1 MPTPIQPAKK
11 TPPASEKNA
20 VLGGLVRAESMV
32 QIALALPLSTVI
44 GWVIGEAIGRH
55 FHATWPGIVGLILG
69 AIAGF
74 VQIVR
79 IASQANRK
87 NI

>member
-1 MPTPIQPAKK
+1 M
-11 TPPASEKNA
+11 
-20 VLGGLVRAESMV
+20 LGGIVRAESMV

-55 FHATWPGIVGLILG
+55 FHATWPGVVGLILG
-69 AIAGF
+69 AVAGF

-79 IASQANRK
+79 IANQANKK
-87 NI
+87 NV